1 MKKLNANLA
10 IIFLVIAGFMGC
22 QQSGKKNNELITVD
36 VSANYPE
43 KELILQDFMDVEYIP
58 LETTDEFITQG
69 VVEAIGKDVVLVRNW
84 RDGNIFVFDRA
95 TGKGIKKINRFGQG
109 AEEYSGIN
117 SIILDEE
124 NNEMFVSDYSARK
137 ISVYD
142 LSGNYK
148 RSFKYADT
156 GYYDD
161 IFNYDRDHLICY
173 KKYSA
178 PKEDEQACHL
188 LVSKQDG
195 SLAHEIRIPFK
206 EYKTPV
212 VRKDELTVVPEFHMM
227 FPSQGDWMLVNTSSD
242 TLYNYLSDGNMYPV
256 IVRTPSIS
264 SMETEVFLFP
274 TVITDRYY
282 FMRTMKKELD
292 YKTFKGFPGTDLL
305 YDKQEKTISLFT
317 MYNGDFTNKKQI
329 SFLFK
334 PRNSEI
340 AISQS
345 LQAPD
350 LVDAYE
356 KGQLKGE
363 LKEIAVTL
371 DEEANPVIMLVKYKK

>member
-10 IIFLVIAGFMGC
+10 IIFLTIVGFMGC

-69 VVEAIGKDVVLVRNW
+69 VVEAIGKNIVLVRNW
-84 RDGNIFVFDRA
+84 RDGNIFVFDRT

-109 AEEYSGIN
+109 AEEYSGIY
-117 SIILDEE
+117 SIILDED

-161 IFNYDRDHLICY
+161 IFNYDSDHLICY
-173 KKYSA
+173 KKYST

-195 SLAHEIRIPFK
+195 SVAHEIRIPFK

-212 VRKDELTVVPEFHMM
+212 VRKDELTVMPEFHMV
-227 FPSQGDWMLVNTSSD
+227 FPNQGDWMLVNTSSD
-242 TLYNYLSDGNMYPV
+242 TLYNYLSDGNMYPI
-256 IVRTPSIS
+256 IVRTPSIN

-305 YDKQEKTISLFT
+305 YDKQEKTLSQFT

-340 AISQS
+340 AICQS

-350 LVDAYE
+350 LVEAYG

-363 LKEIAVTL
+363 LKEIAATL

>member
-1 MKKLNANLA
+1 MKKLKANQA
-10 IIFLVIAGFMGC
+10 IIFLAIVGFMGC

-109 AEEYSGIN
+109 AEEYSGIY
-117 SIILDEE
+117 SIVLDEE
-124 NNEMFVSDYSARK
+124 NNEMFVSDYPARK

-148 RSFKYADT
+148 RNFKYADT

-178 PKEDEQACHL
+178 PKEDEQGCHL

-195 SLAHEIRIPFK
+195 SVTHEIRIPFK
-206 EYKTPV
+206 EYKTPI

-264 SMETEVFLFP
+264 SMETEAFLFP

-292 YKTFKGFPGTDLL
+292 YKTFKGFPSTDLL
-305 YDKQEKTISLFT
+305 YDKQEKTLSQFT

-350 LVDAYE
+350 LVEAYE

-363 LKEIAVTL
+363 LKEIAATL

>member
-1 MKKLNANLA
+1 MKKLNAS
-10 IIFLVIAGFMGC
+10 LVMILLSMAGFTGC
-22 QQSGKKNNELITVD
+22 QQSGSQHDDLITVD
-36 VSANYPE
+36 VSASYPE
-43 KELILQDFMDVEYIP
+43 KELVLQDFMDVEYVP
-58 LETTDEFITQG
+58 LETNDEFITQG
-69 VVEAIGKDVVLVRNW
+69 IVEAIGKKVIVVRNM
-84 RDGNIFVFDRA
+84 RDGNIFVYDRA

-109 AEEYSGIN
+109 AEEYSSIN
-117 SIILDEE
+117 SIILDDD
-124 NNEMFVSDYSARK
+124 NNEMFVSDYPARK

-173 KKYSA
+173 KKYST

-195 SLAHEIRIPFK
+195 SVTREIRIPFK
-206 EYKTPV
+206 AYKTPV
-212 VRKDELTVVPEFHMM
+212 IMKDELTVVPEFHLM
-227 FPSQGDWMLVNTSSD
+227 FPNQNNWILVNTSSD
-242 TLYNYLSDGNMYPV
+242 TLYNYLADGNMYPV
-256 IVRTPSIS
+256 IARTPSINT
-264 SMETEVFLFP
+264 METEVFLFP

-292 YKTFKGFPGTDLL
+292 YKTFKGFPGTDLF
-305 YDKQEKTISLFT
+305 YDKQEKTLSQFT
-317 MYNGDFTNKKQI
+317 MYNGDYSNKRSI

-350 LVDAYE
+350 LVEAYE
-356 KGQLKGE
+356 KGQLKGK
-363 LKEIAVTL
+363 LKEIAAGL
-371 DEEANPVIMLVKYKK
+371 DEEANPVIMLAKYKK

>member
-178 PKEDEQACHL
+178 PKEDELACHL

-195 SLAHEIRIPFK
+195 SVAHEIRIPFK

-305 YDKQEKTISLFT
+305 YDKQEKTISQFT
-317 MYNGDFTNKKQI
+317 MYNGDFINKKQI